1 MRSTSRIRNTL
12 LRIAA
17 VAALAFGLL
26 TIRSGASVL
35 FGDPLDAAGAG
46 AVVPF
51 VLWFNFTAG
60 FANVAASAGLWFF
73 QRWAAWLAIAI
84 ALATVVAF
92 GLFGVHVAQ
101 GGPYETRTLLAMVV
115 RSSFW
120 IVITVIACSTVN
132 CLPWQAKRR

>member
-17 VAALAFGLL
+17 
-26 TIRSGASVL
+26 
-35 FGDPLDAAGAG
+35 
-46 AVVPF
+46 
-51 VLWFNFTAG
+51 
-60 FANVAASAGLWFF
+60 
-73 QRWAAWLAIAI
+73 
-84 ALATVVAF
+84 VAF